1 MSKTADVVAPA
12 AKVAVPNFMKKNL
25 REYGMLISLAV
36 IMVFFQIITGGVLF
50 RPVNLTNLVLQNS
63 FVVIMALG
71 NDPNPIIK
79 DSEPSL
85 KTTKWGTIDLGAKG
99 SQKTSLDGIYSGG
112 DAARGGSTA
121 IRAAGGSAE
130 AVAFDVTDRAAT
142 AAALEQLLAAGAIQI
157 LVNNAGIHADAV
169 FPGMS
174 GKQWDAVINVSL
186 NGFYNVTQPLS
197 MPMIRTRWGRII
209 TISSVAG
216 LTGNRGQVNYSAAK
230 GALHAA
236 SKSLALELASRG
248 ITVNAV
254 APGIIATDMIEGAF
268 DAETIKQLVPM
279 KRAGQ
284 PEEVADLVAFLASD
298 SAAYISGQVISINGG
313 MI

>member
-1 MSKTADVVAPA
+1 
-12 AKVAVPNFMKKNL
+12 MKRAL
-25 REYGMLISLAV
+25 V
-36 IMVFFQIITGGVLF
+36 TGGSGGIGAAICRRLAADGHH
-50 RPVNLTNLVLQNS
+50 
-63 FVVIMALG
+63 VIVHA
-71 NDPNPIIK
+71 NR
-79 DSEPSL
+79 
-85 KTTKWGTIDLGAKG
+85 
-99 SQKTSLDGIYSGG
+99 SLDK
-112 DAARGGSTA
+112 AEAVVTA

-142 AAALEQLLAAGAIQI
+142 AAALETLLAAGAIQI

-174 GKQWDAVINVSL
+174 GEQWDSVIAVSL
-186 NGFYNVTQPLS
+186 NGFYNVTQPLT
-197 MPMIRTRWGRII
+197 MPMIRTRWGRIVN
-209 TISSVAG
+209 ISSVAG

-298 SAAYISGQVISINGG
+298 RAAYISGQVISINGG